1 MNQAMNQ
8 QFFATCPR
16 GLEALL
22 VKELQTSGAK
32 SIKQTDGGVA
42 FLGDI
47 NVCYHIN
54 LHSRIATRVLWQV
67 TRGKYE
73 NEEDLFQGAY
83 KVNWPNWFNVKHDF
97 MVKVTGVKCPLKSLE
112 FATLKIKD
120 AVCDKFRQAVD
131 SRPYIDTKKP
141 AVRIHAYLTVEDYI
155 LYIDTSGDALYQRG
169 NRKASIEAPLRENLA
184 AGILQLS
191 GWQPGQPLLDPMCGS
206 GTFLLEAVMMALN
219 IAPGLNRGFG
229 FERLKNFE
237 SDTWKKVKNAALNAV
252 QPVSFQ
258 KIYGSDKDLRAVRIA
273 KRNLEEAGFLDAVQ
287 LSQFDITEVPPAAD
301 SGVLVTNPP
310 YGVRIGEDEDL
321 TELYPKLGEALKKKF
336 AGWNTYFLTNDLR
349 MPKLMRL
356 SPSKKTPLFNGPL
369 ECRLFEIKMVAGS
382 NRKEKKSIDQSSGE
396 ASANQTTV
404 QAERKAVGKSNEDP
418 NRKLTF
424 KDVKP
429 L

>member
-1 MNQAMNQ
+1 MNQ

-22 VKELQTSGAK
+22 VKELKTSGAK
-32 SIKQTDGGVA
+32 SIQQTDGGVA
-42 FLGDI
+42 FLGDAK
-47 NVCYHIN
+47 VCYHIN

-67 TRGKYE
+67 TKGQYA
-73 NEEDLFQGAY
+73 NEEDLFNATY

-141 AVRIHAYLTVEDYI
+141 AVRIHAYLTAEDYI

-184 AGILQLS
+184 AGILQLT
-191 GWQPGQPLLDPMCGS
+191 GWQVGQPLLDPMCGS

-219 IAPGLNRGFG
+219 IAPGLNRNFG

-237 SDTWKKVKNAALNAV
+237 SDTWKKVKNAAQKNV
-252 QPVSFQ
+252 KPVSFQ
-258 KIYGSDKDLRAVRIA
+258 KIYGSDVDLRAVRIA
-273 KRNLEEAGFLDAVQ
+273 KRNLDEAGFLDAVQ
-287 LSQFDITEVPPAAD
+287 LSQFDILEVPPAAD
-301 SGVLVTNPP
+301 NGVLVANPP

-321 TELYPKLGEALKKKF
+321 TELYPKLGEALKRKF
-336 AGWNTYFLTNDLR
+336 AGWNAYFLTNDFR

-356 SPSKKTPLFNGPL
+356 SASKKTPLFNGPL

-382 NRKEKKSIDQSSGE
+382 NRKVKKPAIKAAEKVDE
-396 ASANQTTV
+396 TT
-404 QAERKAVGKSNEDP
+404 EKAVVDP
-418 NRKLTF
+418 NHKSTY